1 VSPIFDPERL
11 RLARED
17 AGLRKNE
24 LAVAVGVS
32 PAAISQFEAGRSTPR
47 PSTLAA
53 LALACGFPIDFFR
66 MDGRPTRPRDDEE
79 PFFRSLR
86 STRQW
91 ERQEAQAKAALVWR
105 VAVELEAYVEF
116 PAVSFDALPIGE
128 GDSVAAAEEVAQEI
142 RRRWS
147 MPDGPAGN
155 VIRLL
160 ESRGAVA
167 SRARPRSDRVDAFSQ
182 RMDGRPIVMLWTT
195 KQDAARSRFDAAHEL
210 GHLILHPDSE
220 PGNKTM
226 ERQAHAFAASFL
238 MPAEQIRDELP
249 IRAPS
254 KRDQR
259 RLLELK
265 RTWGV
270 SAAALLYRA
279 RELGT
284 LSAQGHRN
292 AMIRLSDWS
301 WRRSEPGETGPAEQP
316 TLLRRGLDL
325 VVNSTGHTEEQ
336 IADNLGLPVERLVE
350 ICGPGRPRID
360 STEVP
365 NSAKIARIGGP
376 PASA

>member
-1 VSPIFDPERL
+1 MNSAFDPERL

-32 PAAISQFEAGRSTPR
+32 PAAISQFESGRSAPR
-47 PSTLAA
+47 PSTLGAI
-53 LALACGFPIDFFR
+53 ALACGFSADFFR
-66 MDGRPTRPRDDEE
+66 IDGRPTRPRDVEE

-91 ERQEAQAKAALVWR
+91 ERQEARAKAALVWR
-105 VAVELEAYVEF
+105 VAVELEGYVEF
-116 PAVSFDALPIGE
+116 PDVSFDAIAV
-128 GDSVAAAEEVAQEI
+128 DDDDRSATVEEIALEI

-147 MPDGPAGN
+147 MPEGPAGDM
-155 VIRLL
+155 IRLL
-160 ESRGAVA
+160 ESKGAIA
-167 SRARPRSDRVDAFSQ
+167 SRARPRSERVDAFSQ
-182 RMDGRPIVMLWTT
+182 RMDGRPVVMLWTT

-238 MPAEQIRDELP
+238 MPAEEIRDQLP
-249 IRAPS
+249 TRAPV

-259 RLLELK
+259 NLLELK

-270 SAAALLYRA
+270 SVAALLFRA

-284 LSAQGHRN
+284 LSSQAHRN
-292 AMIRLSDWS
+292 AMIRLSDWG
-301 WRRSEPGETGPAEQP
+301 WRRTEPGDLGPTEQP

-325 VVNSTGHTEEQ
+325 VVNSTGTTEEQ
-336 IADNLGLPVERLVE
+336 IADNLGLPMQRLTE
-350 ICGPGRPRID
+350 ICGPGRPRINPVESAD
-360 STEVP
+360 RENVRSIVP
-365 NSAKIARIGGP
+365 DRDA
-376 PASA
+376 